1 MLKIIENSVYR
12 EHMGNTIE
20 YIVSRL
26 VREFWGKLTFLGQ
39 SRIIL

>member
-1 MLKIIENSVYR
+1 MLKIIENSFYR

-26 VREFWGKLTFLGQ
+26 VREFEAN
-39 SRIIL
+39 